1 MMTTIATGSDLVPQA
16 RSPLRLAAKAFLA
29 MLLRDLTVLRK
40 NPGEFLARTIVQPL
54 LLVFVLGYV
63 NPTIGLG
70 PSSGAGQAQLAT
82 TLVAGMLA
90 VVTLFQGIQAIAIPL
105 VREFGITRE
114 IDDRVLAPL
123 PVSFVALEKVTAG
136 ALQGLLAA
144 LVVFPIAVFIPSASP
159 HLRIDW
165 PVLLTLAPLAALACS
180 SLGLAFGT
188 TFDPR
193 SVMAL
198 FAVFLTPLMFL
209 GCTLYPWSSLGSIR
223 WIQIL
228 SLANPLTYVSEGFR
242 AAVTSSDH
250 LSLLVVYPVL
260 TCFTGLLLW
269 AGLHNFR
276 RRVLA

>member
-1 MMTTIATGSDLVPQA
+1 MHQA
-16 RSPLRLAAKAFLA
+16 AAAGHLGHRSRSSSRLAAAAFKA
-29 MLLRDLTVLRK
+29 MLLRDLIVLRK

-63 NPTIGLG
+63 NPKIGLG
-70 PSSGAGQAQLAT
+70 PSGGPGATRLAT

-90 VVTLFQGIQAIAIPL
+90 IVVLFQGIQSIAIPL
-105 VREFGITRE
+105 VREFGYTRE
-114 IDDRVLAPL
+114 IEDRVLAPL
-123 PVSFVALEKVTAG
+123 PVGFVALEKVTTG

-144 LVVFPIAVFIPSASP
+144 FVVFPVAVLVPAATP
-159 HLRIDW
+159 DLHIDW

-198 FAVFLTPLMFL
+198 FAIMLTPMMFL
-209 GCTLYPWSSLGSIR
+209 GCTLYPWSSLGPLR

-250 LSLLVVYPVL
+250 LSLLVIYPVL
-260 TCFTGLLLW
+260 AGLTVVLLW
-269 AGLHNFR
+269 LGLRNFH
-276 RRVLA
+276 RRVVT